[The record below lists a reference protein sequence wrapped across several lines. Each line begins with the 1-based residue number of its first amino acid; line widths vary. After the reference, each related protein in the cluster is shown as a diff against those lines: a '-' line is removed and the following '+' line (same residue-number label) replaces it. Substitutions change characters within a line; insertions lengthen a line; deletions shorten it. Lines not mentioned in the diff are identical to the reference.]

1 MIGKERKEVY
11 IVDPAKIAEVFEIE
25 EYEVLNLLSD
35 TQNYGCDCYVNVY
48 IGADS
53 ITEDQRKWVE
63 THDMSDDEREF
74 YRLQIRIFDWL
85 RENVPF
91 MFDDILLEVK
101 Y

>member
-1 MIGKERKEVY
+1 MIGKKKEVY
-11 IVDPAKIAEVFEIE
+11 IVDPVEIAEAFEIE
-25 EYEVLNLLSD
+25 EHEVLDLLSD

-53 ITEDQRKWVE
+53 IIEDQRRWVE

-74 YRLQIRIFDWL
+74 YRLQIRIVDWL
-85 RENVPF
+85 RENVPSE
-91 MFDDILLEVK
+91 FDNILLAVE

>member
-1 MIGKERKEVY
+1 MIGKREEVY
-11 IVDPAKIAEVFEIE
+11 IVDPAKIAEAFEIE
-25 EYEVLNLLSD
+25 EYEVLDLLSD
-35 TQNYGCDCYVNVY
+35 TQSYGCDCYVNVY

-53 ITEDQRKWVE
+53 IVEDQRRWVE
-63 THDMSDDEREF
+63 TYDMSDDEREY

-91 MFDDILLEVK
+91 GFDNILLEVE

>member
-1 MIGKERKEVY
+1 MIGKRKEVY
-11 IVDPAKIAEVFEIE
+11 IVDPAAIAEVFEIE
-25 EYEVLNLLSD
+25 EYEVLDLLSD

-48 IGADS
+48 IGVDS

-63 THDMSDDEREF
+63 THDMSNDEREF
-74 YRLQIRIFDWL
+74 YRLQIRVMDWL

-91 MFDDILLEVK
+91 GFDNILLAIE

>member
-1 MIGKERKEVY
+1 MIGKKKEVY
-11 IVDPAKIAEVFEIE
+11 IVDPAEIAEVFEIE
-25 EYEVLNLLSD
+25 EYEVLDLLSD

-63 THDMSDDEREF
+63 THDMSDDDREY
-74 YRLQIRIFDWL
+74 YRLQIRIVDWL
-85 RENVPF
+85 RENVPSE
-91 MFDDILLEVK
+91 FDNILLEVE

>member
-1 MIGKERKEVY
+1 MIGKRKEVY
-11 IVDPAKIAEVFEIE
+11 IVDPAAIAEVFEIE
-25 EYEVLNLLSD
+25 EHEVLDLLSD
-35 TQNYGCDCYVNVY
+35 IQNYGCDCYVNVY

-53 ITEDQRKWVE
+53 ITEDQREWVE
-63 THDMSDDEREF
+63 THDMSDEREF

>member
-1 MIGKERKEVY
+1 MIGKREEVY
-11 IVDPAKIAEVFEIE
+11 IVDPAKIAEAFEIE
-25 EYEVLNLLSD
+25 EYEVLDLLSD

-53 ITEDQRKWVE
+53 IVEDQRRWVE
-63 THDMSDDEREF
+63 TYDMSDDEREY

-91 MFDDILLEVK
+91 GFDNILLEVE

>member
-1 MIGKERKEVY
+1 MIGKRKEVY
-11 IVDPAKIAEVFEIE
+11 IVDPAAIAEVFEIE
-25 EYEVLNLLSD
+25 EYEVLDLLSD

-48 IGADS
+48 IGVDS

-74 YRLQIRIFDWL
+74 YRLQICIMDWL

-91 MFDDILLEVK
+91 GFDNILLAIE

>member
-1 MIGKERKEVY
+1 MIGKKKEVY
-11 IVDPAKIAEVFEIE
+11 IVDPAAIAEVFEIE
-25 EYEVLNLLSD
+25 EYEVLDLLSD

-48 IGADS
+48 IGVDS

-63 THDMSDDEREF
+63 THDMSNDEREF
-74 YRLQIRIFDWL
+74 YRLQIRVMDWL

-91 MFDDILLEVK
+91 GFDNILLAIE

>member
-1 MIGKERKEVY
+1 MIGKRKEVY
-11 IVDPAKIAEVFEIE
+11 IVDPAAIAEAFEIE
-25 EYEVLNLLSD
+25 EYEVLDLLSD
-35 TQNYGCDCYVNVY
+35 TQNYGSDCYVNVY

-53 ITEDQRKWVE
+53 ITENQRKWVE

-91 MFDDILLEVK
+91 GFDNILLEVE